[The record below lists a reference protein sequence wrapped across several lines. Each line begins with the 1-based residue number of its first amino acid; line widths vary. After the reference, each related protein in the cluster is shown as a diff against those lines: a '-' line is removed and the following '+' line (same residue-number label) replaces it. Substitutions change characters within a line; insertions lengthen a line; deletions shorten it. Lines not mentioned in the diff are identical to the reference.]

1 MSHVKILT
9 RHKKSGPG
17 CERGRFVAKEGVH
30 TPIFKNNMQ
39 RLRFL
44 EKLHLSVP
52 TDLIAYCPGGSHTS
66 TFAAVQVK
74 ERRNINEIL
83 TERGP
88 IILKLRPVV

>member
-17 CERGRFVAKEGVH
+17 SERGGFVAKEGVH
-30 TPIFKNNMQ
+30 TPIFRINMQ

-66 TFAAVQVK
+66 TFAVVQVK
-74 ERRNINEIL
+74 DR
-83 TERGP
+83 
-88 IILKLRPVV
+88 